1 MNIDWTLFRLTTA
14 VGAAFI
20 CFFLGVLAYIKNPLA
35 TLNRSFARFNLFLGL
50 WNISD
55 VVIATSPHDRA
66 LFFCRFS
73 YIWGTL
79 VIPEF
84 ISMTLAFAGRSMKGK
99 LWRRFFSVSAV
110 ILIAS
115 SFSPWLIQDVKLD
128 PHFEEVPGPIYLFYI
143 VFFLGGL
150 IYGVSHVASSFRHT
164 SGVKKNQLRYLTVGF
179 VLAFSAGF
187 AYIVSMLNPKAPPL
201 FYVLEAIYNIVVTI
215 SIIRYKLMDINLV
228 FRYATIYLLFAVS
241 LTIPFSAVAIFSSSN
256 IVLVLLIFSVFLLAP
271 LLEKRSIGW
280 FRRFVDKLPPF
291 RGRYEYLND
300 TPGFQKVISSSA
312 TVKHWAANLADSVN
326 RLLEVDNT
334 GVFVF
339 DENHQMYMAMAAV
352 GADFGKL
359 MYASPKVTDPLSVHL
374 RSSRKILQKEYVEF
388 EVVESDRQAV
398 LNSMRLIKAELCA
411 PFFNGDN
418 LIGFVS
424 IGQKHKRG
432 LNLFRP
438 QHFKAAS
445 ILDFLDFAPTSTP
458 AFAYVH
464 RLLTADLG
472 VKKSG
477 DALRLTVEEV
487 ADGFNRLVNKRG
499 WVGKMPQVD
508 QLRLRSEGLSLLDRL
523 RSQTVEDVS
532 AITPLEEA
540 TLNAAVLA
548 HFYKS
553 ELVGYWRE
561 DNFNDEDTK
570 ALSGLVQGA
579 EGALMVIFVTL
590 AGQMKSVEWAH
601 DLRHPF
607 TKGSFKVLD
616 AMLMGK
622 LGPLTQEQYHALA
635 NIQTDAKFVENHITE
650 LVNPE
655 TSGALKKRQTKMN
668 DLLKTVGERYTYFA
682 GLSGIDFR
690 LVSPPDDVWVQCD
703 PDVIQYRVF
712 NNLLDN
718 AMRHTP
724 AGGVVELGVRSVG
737 KGAMAQ
743 CFVRNT
749 GGTPIPKEAIL
760 HLFERGSASKRPT
773 SGQVG
778 LAGLGLF
785 NVEKVVA
792 AHGGKIEVK
801 SSADEGTVFE
811 FTLPLA
817 GVGVQPK

>member
-1 MNIDWTLFRLTTA
+1 MDVRVVNSVVAAILTAIIGALPLLRRRDRLAVLFALSNLSLAVWNLGDAVVILPESHDVKLFLFRLNYVA
-14 VGAAFI
+14 GIVCVWFFYMFMFAFI
-20 CFFLGVLAYIKNPLA
+20 NKPLTHFRWVWRSIRLVGILLLPLSFSQLLVKDLVVDVSPFKEIPGVAMPVFIIYMISGYVIPLSQVFVSYKSAIGLAKRQLGYMFFALFFILLEAFAFFSSLYYKNIPPYYFQLQVAYVLVLAYA
-35 TLNRSFARFNLFLGL
+35 
-50 WNISD
+50 
-55 VVIATSPHDRA
+55 IA
-66 LFFCRFS
+66 
-73 YIWGTL
+73 
-79 VIPEF
+79 
-84 ISMTLAFAGRSMKGK
+84 
-99 LWRRFFSVSAV
+99 
-110 ILIAS
+110 
-115 SFSPWLIQDVKLD
+115 
-128 PHFEEVPGPIYLFYI
+128 
-143 VFFLGGL
+143 
-150 IYGVSHVASSFRHT
+150 
-164 SGVKKNQLRYLTVGF
+164 
-179 VLAFSAGF
+179 
-187 AYIVSMLNPKAPPL
+187 
-201 FYVLEAIYNIVVTI
+201 
-215 SIIRYKLMDINLV
+215 RYKLMDINLV
-228 FRYATIYLLFAVS
+228 FRYATIYFLFAIT
-241 LTIPFSAVAIFSSSN
+241 LTIPFSAIAIFTSSN
-256 IVLVLLIFSVFLLAP
+256 VVVVLLIFLVFLLAP
-271 LLEKRSIGW
+271 VIEKKSIGW
-280 FRRFVDKLPPF
+280 FRRFVDRLPPF
-291 RGRYEYLND
+291 RGRYQFLND

-548 HFYKS
+548 RFYKS

-616 AMLMGK
+616 AILMGK

-749 GGTPIPKEAIL
+749 GGTPIPKEAIP